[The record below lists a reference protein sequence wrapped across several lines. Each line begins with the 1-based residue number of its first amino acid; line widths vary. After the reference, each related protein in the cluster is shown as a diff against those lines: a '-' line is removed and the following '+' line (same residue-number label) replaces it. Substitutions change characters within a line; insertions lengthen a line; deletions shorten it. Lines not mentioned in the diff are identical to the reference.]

1 MMRRSSMG
9 RPSVAGLLALAAA
22 LAVAGCSR
30 QPTPSSQAPAA
41 ESAAPAV
48 QPATE
53 QVNDGH
59 GGVQVGRP
67 APDFTATTYDG
78 KPVTLSALRGKPVV
92 VYFYPKDET
101 PGCTKEACALR
112 DAWTKF
118 EGKHVGIIGVSRD
131 TEESHRE
138 FVKKHELPFPLSS
151 DPDGTIAKAYGV
163 KSTLGMTERVSFLV
177 GKDGKVFKVWPKVD
191 PAIHADEVL
200 AAADSLPQ

>member
-1 MMRRSSMG
+1 MKAGAFFLGTALLSLACNG
-9 RPSVAGLLALAAA
+9 PVKRPDGGEGLLS
-22 LAVAGCSR
+22 VG
-30 QPTPSSQAPAA
+30 
-41 ESAAPAV
+41 
-48 QPATE
+48 AT
-53 QVNDGH
+53 
-59 GGVQVGRP
+59 
-67 APDFTATTYDG
+67 APDVAAKTKTGDATNLTALLPTM
-78 KPVTLSALRGKPVV
+78 RGVV